1 MTVKNKRGFAKLEW
15 QKLRERNEALD
26 CRVYARAAAWI
37 LGADRWSDARW
48 EELAAQFA
56 AADAKGAASAGG
68 TQPARKAQVRRIA
81 RSTYMGMTENM
92 ADLATLK
99 LRREAL
105 TSQRASGVARVSYDG
120 KTVDYRSVAEID
132 RAIEALDR
140 EIAAAEGRRI
150 VRQVRVMTA
159 KGL

>member
-1 MTVKNKRGFAKLEW
+1 
-15 QKLRERNEALD
+15 
-26 CRVYARAAAWI
+26 
-37 LGADRWSDARW
+37 
-48 EELAAQFA
+48 
-56 AADAKGAASAGG
+56 
-68 TQPARKAQVRRIA
+68 
-81 RSTYMGMTENM
+81 MTEDM

-150 VRQVRVMTA
+150 VRQVRVAAA